1 MPILFSTWIVSGKS
15 VKIVKFVRCTI
26 IIDTGMAPTV
36 FGIVWHSYFGLEFL
50 DINENQIA
58 AKAVLRTPDEG
69 TLLVNL
75 IIT

>member
-1 MPILFSTWIVSGKS
+1 
-15 VKIVKFVRCTI
+15 
-26 IIDTGMAPTV
+26 MAPTV